1 MAALETFWD
10 EMVEGEDKVFPLR
23 WTNQETG
30 APVDLTGSQI
40 FFEADQSEF
49 DLVANITDALDGK
62 YEFNLPAATTA
73 GTVAD
78 LRWRT
83 VKYLVKHVSS
93 GGLTSFLFRINLT
106 VVGAHD

>member
-1 MAALETFWD
+1 MALETFNV
-10 EMVEGEDKVFPLR
+10 EMVEGEDLVYPLR
-23 WTNQETG
+23 WTNKETG
-30 APVDLTGSQI
+30 DPIDLTGSQI

-93 GGLTSFLFRINLT
+93 GGITTFLFRIHLT
-106 VVGAHD
+106 VVGAHG

>member
-1 MAALETFWD
+1 MALETFNV
-10 EMVEGEDKVFPLR
+10 EMVEGEDLVYPLR
-23 WTNQETG
+23 WTNKETG
-30 APVDLTGSQI
+30 DPIDLTGSQI

-93 GGLTSFLFRINLT
+93 GGITTFLFRIHLT